1 MMDDK
6 KFDDLLMAARTRY
19 RVPPEPSREAI
30 WAGIESEA
38 FAAPRSTRTSH
49 WQFGWKLAAA
59 SLIIGVL
66 AGRMSARI
74 GGASAN
80 EMMAAGNQ
88 PAEASMVSD
97 VSRPYQGTTEE
108 VLGRSAV
115 LLAALRSSDIKKIDA
130 GQMSNQATLLLNRVR
145 LLLDSPAA
153 NDPQVQNLLLD
164 LETTLAQIARM
175 QPSRGK
181 TDINLINE
189 AVAQRDIVPR
199 IQSVVVDLSAGGY

>member
-6 KFDDLLMAARTRY
+6 KLDDMLMVARTQY

-30 WAGIESEA
+30 WVGIESEA
-38 FAAPRSTRTSH
+38 FAPSRVQRGSH

-59 SLIIGVL
+59 SLIIGVF
-66 AGRMSARI
+66 AGRMTARI
-74 GGASAN
+74 GGEPASTMAN
-80 EMMAAGNQ
+80 GNQ
-88 PAEASMVSD
+88 QSEVSVVSD
-97 VSRPYQGTTEE
+97 ASRPYQQTTEE

-115 LLAALRSSDIKKIDA
+115 LLAALRSSDVKAIDA
-130 GQMSNQATLLLNRVR
+130 GQMSNQATRLLGRVR